1 MGKFAQIARPVV
13 LAQVSQ
19 DLGEEGRFCALEPA
33 GSTIAAATMRLSK
46 GLMSL
51 VPELKKVGRGAGKA
65 LIYFLMFSTPAL
77 AIGMVADSVVQ
88 PPPACISIRHGWQT
102 GWADRRFP
110 AIAQPR
116 PDVGDWPGIGSARV
130 AHSFHILYEAAGAPV
145 VLRRAI

>member
-19 DLGEEGRFCALEPA
+19 DLGEEGRFGALEPA
-33 GSTIAAATMRLSK
+33 GSTFAVATMRLST
-46 GLMSL
+46 GLVSL
-51 VPELKKVGRGAGKA
+51 VPELKKVGRIAGKA
-65 LIYFLMFSTPAL
+65 LIYFLTFSTPAL
-77 AIGMVADSVVQ
+77 AIGMIADNVVQ
-88 PPPACISIRHGWQT
+88 RPAWSANRV
-102 GWADRRFP
+102 ADRRFP